1 MITFRWGS
9 AERRYGSRGEGQ
21 IRLTAPSGGPGRRIG
36 IRSPGLPWR
45 VICVRTHAH
54 GAHSGRGRE
63 SKEQPSG
70 IISLP
75 PSYPPAPL
83 HTETAKGKDGRQEQ
97 AAWGDGEVHAQVQ
110 GGGRRGGRRGGHAG
124 RRRPDAVPRGR
135 GQRRRL
141 QAEEAAAA
149 RLAVGLVG
157 PRSHPGR
164 ELLPEAAEPHVVHG
178 PAGARIGCWPRAR
191 AGAAAPGRPL
201 ALLQHGLV
209 RGRVGRGAGQEPAVV
224 RLRRCCIQQGRRP
237 GGLGEQQRGERRQ
250 PREARDDAV
259 QPFPRRPERPGVGSG
274 GAEQRPVIAAANAG
288 RPGSACREV
297 EGPAGGRG
305 RGVLR
310 GRRGGRGQ
318 ALRLQ
323 VQLRRGPRRAPRL
336 RPVRVD
342 PGGEQQLAISK
353 PGSAWACKG
362 GERSRS

>member
-1 MITFRWGS
+1 MITFRSGF

-36 IRSPGLPWR
+36 IRSPGLGVLYAYAPT
-45 VICVRTHAH
+45 RTGLTPDGGENPKSNPA
-54 GAHSGRGRE
+54 ASY
-63 SKEQPSG
+63 P
-70 IISLP
+70 SLP
-75 PSYPPAPL
+75 PAPRCAL
-83 HTETAKGKDGRQEQ
+83 QTETAKGGQAGARGVGRS
-97 AAWGDGEVHAQVQ
+97 DGEVHAQVQ
-110 GGGRRGGRRGGHAG
+110 GGGRRGRRGGHAG
-124 RRRPDAVPRGR
+124 RRRPDPVPRGR

-141 QAEEAAAA
+141 QEEQAAAA
-149 RLAVGLVG
+149 RLAVGLVV
-157 PRSHPGR
+157 PRSRPGR
-164 ELLPEAAEPHVVHG
+164 ELLPEAAEPHAVHG
-178 PAGARIGCWPRAR
+178 PAGACIGCWPRAR

-201 ALLQHGLV
+201 ALLQHGVV
-209 RGRVGRGAGQEPAVV
+209 RRRVGRGAGQEPAVV
-224 RLRRCCIQQGRRP
+224 RLRRCCKQQGRRS
-237 GGLGEQQRGERRQ
+237 GGLGEQQRGKRRQ

-274 GAEQRPVIAAANAG
+274 GAEQRPVVAAANAD
-288 RPGSACREV
+288 RPGSGRGKIED
-297 EGPAGGRG
+297 PAGGRD

-342 PGGEQQLAISK
+342 PGGEQQLGMPTKASVQR
-353 PGSAWACKG
+353 